1 MGCYDSFSFVTFS
14 LPASEWTVT
23 KTGGPPDD
31 HSTPSH
37 HGPSSSHRRHVT
49 VVALDHALH
58 GGGGL
63 GGCRERSP
71 PDVVFP
77 RGHLD
82 TNTIDIELRVDV
94 VGSSPYFYILWFLFK
109 VLCSVDMPITRCVK
123 Q

>member
-77 RGHLD
+77 RGHKHKTAQTLLD
-82 TNTIDIELRVDV
+82 LQRFFNL
-94 VGSSPYFYILWFLFK
+94 YFCF
-109 VLCSVDMPITRCVK
+109 SK